1 LISDQRITHHWSGLS
16 SNISVESKSSH
27 PLN

>member
-1 LISDQRITHHWSGLS
+1 LISDRGITHHWSGLN
-16 SNISVESKSSH
+16 SNISVESESSH